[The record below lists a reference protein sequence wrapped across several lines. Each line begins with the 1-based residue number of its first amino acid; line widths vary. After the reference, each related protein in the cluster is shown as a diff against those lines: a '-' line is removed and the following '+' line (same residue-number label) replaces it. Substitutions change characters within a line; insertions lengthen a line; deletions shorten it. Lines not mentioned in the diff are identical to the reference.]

1 MTAPML
7 PTQRPSKHF
16 TPFRSA
22 GEEIA
27 MKGDEDVWNNEGGHL
42 SSSSGLVVSTPGS
55 DLPYKAILRH
65 QGRNDSEH
73 PFLTIREAEAFIRRN
88 TPVPLAHRT
97 LYDRDAPVS
106 PLKGNGG

>member
-22 GEEIA
+22 AEELA
-27 MKGDEDVWNNEGGHL
+27 MKSSEDAWTNEGGQL
-42 SSSSGLVVSTPGS
+42 GSSSSGLVVSTPGG

-65 QGRNDSEH
+65 KGGNDSEH
-73 PFLTIREAEAFIRRN
+73 PFSTIREAEAFIRRN
-88 TPVPLAHRT
+88 TPVPPARRT
-97 LYDRDAPVS
+97 LYERDAS
-106 PLKGNGG
+106 PLRSDGD